1 MLHKERFFPHNSE
14 QIKNVNKNSYQR
26 TDNSMKI
33 LQGHIDKLV
42 MIMTYIKWL
51 QKKNVRIV
59 SLTLMRICQPETCCK
74 HLLQSKT
81 I

>member
-51 QKKNVRIV
+51 QKKNVSINQLNLDEDLSTRNM
-59 SLTLMRICQPETCCK
+59 L
-74 HLLQSKT
+74 
-81 I
+81 